1 MQLLLHKSQ
10 MGMLSIPIMGFLF
23 FFRKIVLNG
32 GTQAP
37 YPFGIATFENHVF
50 FTDWTKMGVMKANRF
65 KDNNPAL
72 IYRTTKRPGHVVVS
86 HSVLQPV
93 GEKTHLQSLISPFDF
108 SGQRLPGPL
117 VLMQH
122 NSYCF
127 VSMIVL
133 EKKLC
138 QKCRLKKKLK

>member
-1 MQLLLHKSQ
+1 MLLLFYKTQ
-10 MGMLSIPIMGFLF
+10 TCT

-65 KDNNPAL
+65 KENNPEL
-72 IYRTTKRPGHVVVS
+72 IYRTAKRPGHVVVS

-93 GEKTHLQSLISPFDF
+93 GEGTHL
-108 SGQRLPGPL
+108 
-117 VLMQH
+117 
-122 NSYCF
+122 
-127 VSMIVL
+127 
-133 EKKLC
+133 
-138 QKCRLKKKLK
+138 

>member
-1 MQLLLHKSQ
+1 MYVIIPVITS
-10 MGMLSIPIMGFLF
+10 MGVLF

-37 YPFGIATFENHVF
+37 YPFGIATFENHMF

-65 KDNNPAL
+65 KENNPAM
-72 IYRTTKRPGHVVVS
+72 IYRTTKQPGHVVVS

-93 GEKTHLQSLISPFDF
+93 GEKTHRQSLISPFDF
-108 SGQRLPGPL
+108 SGQRRPGPP

-122 NSYCF
+122 NCHCC
-127 VSMIVL
+127 VLMIVL
-133 EKKLC
+133 EKNLC
-138 QKCRLKKKLK
+138 QQCR